1 MLVCSDGDL
10 QSNTGHSSRLVYIV
24 SRRDN
29 ITRYNHVV
37 QELNKEFNRYSK
49 ISGRDFFRVIDY
61 EQEIAIRRLFL
72 LYQKKQGVSL
82 TVEI

>member
-10 QSNTGHSSRLVYIV
+10 QSNTVNSSWLVYIV

-29 ITRYNHVV
+29 ITIYNHVV
-37 QELNKEFNRYSK
+37 QELNKEFKNYSK
-49 ISGRDFFRVIDY
+49 IAGRDFFRVIGY
-61 EQEIAIRRLFL
+61 EKEIAIRRLFL